1 MGKLSTFIINGAPM
15 SGKDTFVR
23 QLQKEFPD
31 QVVNFSTIDSVKELY
46 KVAGWD
52 GKKDA
57 ESRKVLS
64 DMKDYLTKKIDLPFL
79 EVQSKISETLK
90 TASNSEKDMMLFI
103 HVREPQEID
112 RLKKAHPD
120 IVTIQVVRN
129 CIKDLPASNHADANI
144 NDYQYD
150 ITVYN
155 NETVKDLRNR
165 ALVLAAEHG
174 LKKAEPKRVS
184 IEFEVPEGMNEKEFE
199 QMMKYASH
207 MLVMPPST
215 PLDIILKNLH

>member
-1 MGKLSTFIINGAPM
+1 MHLS
-15 SGKDTFVR
+15 KYH
-23 QLQKEFPD
+23 
-31 QVVNFSTIDSVKELY
+31 NFQEADYGFFFYL
-46 KVAGWD
+46 
-52 GKKDA
+52 
-57 ESRKVLS
+57 LS
-64 DMKDYLTKKIDLPFL
+64 DMKDYLTKKFDLPFL

-90 TASNSEKDMMLFI
+90 TASNSEKAMMLFI

>member
-64 DMKDYLTKKIDLPFL
+64 DMKDYLTKKFDLPFL

-90 TASNSEKDMMLFI
+90 TDS
-103 HVREPQEID
+103 
-112 RLKKAHPD
+112 KKL
-120 IVTIQVVRN
+120 IQT
-129 CIKDLPASNHADANI
+129 S
-144 NDYQYD
+144 
-150 ITVYN
+150 
-155 NETVKDLRNR
+155 
-165 ALVLAAEHG
+165 
-174 LKKAEPKRVS
+174 
-184 IEFEVPEGMNEKEFE
+184 
-199 QMMKYASH
+199 
-207 MLVMPPST
+207 
-215 PLDIILKNLH
+215 

>member
-64 DMKDYLTKKIDLPFL
+64 DMKDYLTKKFDLPFL

-129 CIKDLPASNHADANI
+129 CIKDLPASN
-144 NDYQYD
+144 

>member
-1 MGKLSTFIINGAPM
+1 
-15 SGKDTFVR
+15 
-23 QLQKEFPD
+23 
-31 QVVNFSTIDSVKELY
+31 
-46 KVAGWD
+46 
-52 GKKDA
+52 
-57 ESRKVLS
+57 
-64 DMKDYLTKKIDLPFL
+64 MKDYLTKKFDLPFL

>member
-46 KVAGWD
+46 KVAGWN

-64 DMKDYLTKKIDLPFL
+64 DMKDYLTKKFDLPFL

-112 RLKKAHPD
+112 RLKKL
-120 IVTIQVVRN
+120 IQT
-129 CIKDLPASNHADANI
+129 L
-144 NDYQYD
+144 
-150 ITVYN
+150 
-155 NETVKDLRNR
+155 
-165 ALVLAAEHG
+165 
-174 LKKAEPKRVS
+174 
-184 IEFEVPEGMNEKEFE
+184 
-199 QMMKYASH
+199 
-207 MLVMPPST
+207 
-215 PLDIILKNLH
+215 

>member
-46 KVAGWD
+46 KVAGWN

-64 DMKDYLTKKIDLPFL
+64 DMKDYLTRKFDLPFL

-112 RLKKAHPD
+112 RHKKAHP
-120 IVTIQVVRN
+120 VF
-129 CIKDLPASNHADANI
+129 
-144 NDYQYD
+144 
-150 ITVYN
+150 
-155 NETVKDLRNR
+155 
-165 ALVLAAEHG
+165 AAEYG
-174 LKKAEPKRVS
+174 LKKTEPKKVS
-184 IEFEVPEGMNEKEFE
+184 IEFEIPEGMNEKEFE

-215 PLDIILKNLH
+215 PLDIILEKLH

>member
-64 DMKDYLTKKIDLPFL
+64 DMKDYLTKKFDLPFL

-103 HVREPQEID
+103 HIREPQEID

-129 CIKDLPASNHADANI
+129 CIKDLPASNHADTNI